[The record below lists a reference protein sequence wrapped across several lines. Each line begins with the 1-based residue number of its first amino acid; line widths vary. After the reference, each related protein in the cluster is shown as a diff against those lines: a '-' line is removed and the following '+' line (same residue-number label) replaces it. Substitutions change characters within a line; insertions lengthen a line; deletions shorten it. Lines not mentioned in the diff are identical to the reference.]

1 MLIKNF
7 TEAVFLKF
15 QQEQELALIVEC
27 QTTNNQFQ
35 RMEQNLLKMD
45 NFSS

>member
-7 TEAVFLKF
+7 TEATFLKF
-15 QQEQELALIVEC
+15 QQEQELALIVEF
-27 QTTNNQFQ
+27 QFQ
-35 RMEQNLLKMD
+35 IMEQNLLKNN